1 MNLKIGDSCYIIAE
15 CFGYRGKG
23 YHYQILKGTVRNIPR
38 GNLHEYDITY
48 DGKIYGRKERNIYTD
63 YNTVV
68 NIIDEM
74 ADDYDYV
81 YIRVETEDD
90 ADTVLDAVPFFYS
103 VPLAVCGDEAAISH
117 LMRYYCGKLAVIA
130 DNA

>member
-38 GNLHEYDITY
+38 GNLHEYDITC

-74 ADDYDYV
+74 TDDYDRKWERIMGLKMERPWIKEV
-81 YIRVETEDD
+81 
-90 ADTVLDAVPFFYS
+90 
-103 VPLAVCGDEAAISH
+103 
-117 LMRYYCGKLAVIA
+117 
-130 DNA
+130 